1 MHVIIMCVGGHPAEL
16 LPGQGR
22 TLPCLLPHQDYA
34 NVLMATT
41 LGGQAAVT
49 PEAVNSVS
57 GELKVPGGLGL
68 CTAVMSISTHYN
80 SLRHRDR

>member
-1 MHVIIMCVGGHPAEL
+1 MWGDVPVHVIIMCVGGHPAEL

-57 GELKVPGGLGL
+57 EETKVPGVWACVHLL
-68 CTAVMSISTHYN
+68 CVHT
-80 SLRHRDR
+80 L